1 MVERDWAFGISI
13 KLPPQL
19 EGRLLRPGGM
29 EVIDEGILEF
39 PKTLNAIWVVSKQTC
54 HYSQNRGQYNTIK
67 YTALYFK
74 GHEYYDDYNAHD

>member
-1 MVERDWAFGISI
+1 METKLRDKAPIISRCPMVERDWAFGISI

-54 HYSQNRGQYNTIK
+54 HYS
-67 YTALYFK
+67 
-74 GHEYYDDYNAHD
+74 